1 MQLASCLAQGGGRI
15 APKREELLHYVWVV
29 YISEVNYNDS
39 LLLAVKHLKSDIVY
53 RPMTTNLWHSGHFE
67 TNFAVKFLTY
77 HQITSSSGYA
87 SAVYVVVYPFVRP
100 SVRPFLC
107 PSLRIVSK
115 RLKESRKQ
123 RHTIVQRL

>member
-1 MQLASCLAQGGGRI
+1 MQLASSLAQGGGRI

-87 SAVYVVVYPFVRP
+87 SAVYVVVVYPFVRP
-100 SVRPFLC
+100 SVPL
-107 PSLRIVSK
+107 SVSPYCVK
-115 RLKESRKQ
+115 TAKESRKQ